1 MSQPVLILVGG
12 FLGAGKTTWLTRA
25 GLALQERGLS
35 AGLITNDQAG
45 QLVDTKQLADGGFRV
60 EEVTGGCFCC
70 RFEDLV
76 SAAER
81 LAEPGMPDV
90 VLGEPVGSCTDLAAT
105 VLRPVRKYFPDRFRV
120 APFTVMADATRLR
133 DLRDGRARD
142 LFPHSVLYIYGKQL
156 EEADLILLN
165 KADLLPPDEVGELK
179 TWLASAYPLA
189 AVRVVCAQRG
199 EGVREWLDEVLAT
212 DRPSAARDI
221 PVDYDLYAE
230 GEGEMGWLNA
240 SMVVEGSLPDW
251 RVWCES
257 LLGEIGR
264 QCEARHAGIG
274 HVKLFLLSAGGSVVG
289 NLTSGST
296 PPLVLAHGDPS
307 AAPQA
312 RLILNARACLAPEEL
327 QALVEAAWTE
337 QLGHGLTVV
346 VEHLECFRPGRPKP
360 QHRLDA
366 ASCPIR
372 R

>member
-12 FLGAGKTTWLTRA
+12 FLGAGKTTWLARA

-105 VLRPVRKYFPDRFRV
+105 VLRPVRKYFP
-120 APFTVMADATRLR
+120 
-133 DLRDGRARD
+133 
-142 LFPHSVLYIYGKQL
+142 
-156 EEADLILLN
+156 
-165 KADLLPPDEVGELK
+165 
-179 TWLASAYPLA
+179 
-189 AVRVVCAQRG
+189 
-199 EGVREWLDEVLAT
+199 
-212 DRPSAARDI
+212 
-221 PVDYDLYAE
+221 YAE
-230 GEGEMGWLNA
+230 GEAEMGWLNA

-296 PPLVLAHGDPS
+296 PPLVLVHGDPS

-327 QALVEAAWTE
+327 KALVEAAWTT

-346 VEHLECFRPGRPKP
+346 VENLECFRPGRPKP